1 MKRFGL
7 MIEMILGV
15 LPITVIGGFYTLLG
29 IGFGVISVVV
39 SIQHKVPGAALWWLA
54 VLALAL
60 GGLAGITGLWLLI
73 LITEFGG
80 TPTTRRLAIAGS
92 SIGVVTA
99 LVAVALSTSNQSL
112 SWSTLY
118 LLVSPIVVTV
128 YRAYKLKTANA
139 PTTAS

>member
-29 IGFGVISVVV
+29 IVFGVVSVFV
-39 SIQHKVPGAALWWLA
+39 SIQQKAPGAALWWLA
-54 VLALAL
+54 VLTLAL

-73 LITEFGG
+73 LVTEFGG
-80 TPTTRRLAIAGS
+80 TQTTRRLAIAGS

-99 LVAVALSTSNQSL
+99 LVAVALSTSNASL
-112 SWSTLY
+112 SWWTLY
-118 LLVSPIVVTV
+118 LLVSPIVVLL
-128 YRAYKLKTANA
+128 YRAYRLKTASG
-139 PTTAS
+139 PTTAP